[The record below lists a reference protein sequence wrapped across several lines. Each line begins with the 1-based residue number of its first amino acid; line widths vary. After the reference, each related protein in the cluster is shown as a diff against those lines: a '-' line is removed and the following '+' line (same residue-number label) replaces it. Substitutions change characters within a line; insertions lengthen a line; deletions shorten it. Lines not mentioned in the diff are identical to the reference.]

1 MSSRIAAIPPLNIN
15 AKSRYYKKLENDL
28 NSGDEYRMKKA
39 SKAVEEQIQLWN
51 EDLSCP
57 YDETTQDFKHYSEIW
72 TEWYYGEINL
82 ELWKNLA

>member
-1 MSSRIAAIPPLNIN
+1 
-15 AKSRYYKKLENDL
+15 
-28 NSGDEYRMKKA
+28 MKKA

-57 YDETTQDFKHYSEIW
+57 YDETTQDYKHYSEIW

-82 ELWKNLA
+82 ELWENLA